1 MNYNIIM
8 CEEPRDALI
17 LGLVG
22 QKRVGKDTFAD
33 YLVNNYGFVKLAFA
47 EPIKHIA
54 SIVFNLDY
62 DKLDDMDKE
71 AIMPDYGISLR
82 QFYQKF
88 GTELMR
94 NDLYNHLPELE
105 SKVPKHYIWIHNL
118 LQRIQKYRAQGQHRF
133 VISDVRFTDEA
144 TSIFEIGGKLVRINR
159 EGFGGTD
166 GHSSET
172 TINEIPA
179 SMIKCEVKN
188 EGDVEYYHATIKHI
202 MKKHFPGVLPTTN
215 PNPIHKPSYPIRD
228 DDYVNYKVKLTP
240 KRPYLKPL
248 HHDDRL
254 IPAAPKQKSATNEFL
269 PDMHDDE
276 LTPCSHTT
284 HLKKTEHDSTLNPFS
299 LSPNMR

>member
-33 YLVNNYGFVKLAFA
+33 YLVENYGFVKLAFA

-118 LQRIQKYRAQGQHRF
+118 LQRIQKHRGKGQHRF

-144 TSIFEIGGKLVRINR
+144 TSIFEIGGKLVKITR

-202 MKKHFPGVLPTTN
+202 MKKHFPGVLPIPKP
-215 PNPIHKPSYPIRD
+215 PNPIKEDSGI
-228 DDYVNYKVKLTP
+228 NLTP
-240 KRPYLKPL
+240 RRPYIKPYW
-248 HHDDRL
+248 HDDTLR
-254 IPAAPKQKSATNEFL
+254 PAAPKQKGKYL
-269 PDMHDDE
+269 PDMHEDDQVTGGVYSVDQPKPSE
-276 LTPCSHTT
+276 Q
-284 HLKKTEHDSTLNPFS
+284 DSALNPFS